1 MAKTMMMIAKTE
13 QESIEMKAENLAKL
27 LNTPSGVKVDG
38 EVAGGDVRI
47 TSTIDEKLT
56 IDVRYDE
63 GIEMAFIDILC
74 GRASS
79 GGYTYQESVFPDKEG
94 DMMTRVIVMAS
105 VEFGIEALRIE
116 RGSDERVESGV
127 KFDFENGWQ
136 VS

>member
-1 MAKTMMMIAKTE
+1 MMMIAKTE

-27 LNTPSGVKVDG
+27 LNTPNCVTVEVDSPLG
-38 EVAGGDVRI
+38 IVGI
-47 TSTIDEKLT
+47 TSTIDDELK
-56 IDVRYDE
+56 IEVEYDE
-63 GIEMAFIDILC
+63 ELDWAFIEIYRGKASC
-74 GRASS
+74 EGR
-79 GGYTYQESVFPDKEG
+79 GIQQVVFPDKEG

-127 KFDFENGWQ
+127 KFDFDNGWQ